1 VSKVELATRRVVLHF
16 GRTLVSEPIVC
27 RTIKACD
34 LDFNIMKAA
43 VTPDQEGLMV
53 IEFSGTQENLDR
65 GVEYLEGAG
74 VRVQPLELDIIWK
87 GERCTD
93 CGACVLICPTAALYR
108 PGPEEFVKFEADKCI
123 ACELCIPACPPRA
136 MEARY

>member
-1 VSKVELATRRVVLHF
+1 MSKTEPGTRRVVLHF

-27 RTIKACD
+27 RAIKACD

-53 IEFSGTQENLDR
+53 IEFSGVPEDLDR
-65 GVEYLEGAG
+65 GIEYLERAG
-74 VRVQPLELDIIWK
+74 VRVQPLELDIIWN

-108 PGPEEFVKFEADKCI
+108 PGPEELVKFVAEKCI
-123 ACELCIPACPPRA
+123 ACELCIATCPPRA

>member
-1 VSKVELATRRVVLHF
+1 MSKTETATRRLVLHF

-27 RTIKACD
+27 RTIKAYD

-53 IEFSGTQENLDR
+53 IEFSGAQEDLDQ
-65 GVEYLEGAG
+65 GVAFLERAG
-74 VRVQPLELDIIWK
+74 VRVQPLELDIIWNQA
-87 GERCTD
+87 RCTD

-108 PGPEEFVKFEADKCI
+108 PSPEQTVRFEAGKCI